1 MTTESSILKLPEFII
16 GGAPKCGTSSLY
28 FWLAAHPEVYGSP
41 VKETFFYS
49 DAKNNFGPGPHC
61 SKDDVS
67 VYAKYFQ
74 AASAHQKAFEA
85 TAHYLYCDNART
97 ELMNLPTQPKMI
109 FLLREPSM
117 QMFSHYR
124 MIRYRL
130 NGKQTTFEDYCKKE
144 DWHRLADYSLHLSK
158 WLEQW
163 GHERV
168 RVYLF
173 EDLMRNKE
181 AVLSDIS
188 NFLDIDSDFY
198 SNFDFEHRNKTVKI
212 KSGGLHQFG
221 LKVQRYIPHGV
232 QKLLLPLYM
241 KFNSDV
247 LPEMTDAERAL
258 LATLKSEKRA
268 DREEL
273 QQLIP
278 YLPLQLWD

>member
-1 MTTESSILKLPEFII
+1 MKLPDFII

-41 VKETFFYS
+41 VKETFFFS
-49 DAKNNFGPGPHC
+49 DDYNNFGPGPHC

-67 VYAKYFQ
+67 VYSKYFQ
-74 AASAHQKAFEA
+74 GASDEQKSFEA
-85 TAHYLYCDNART
+85 TAHYMYCNNARN

-130 NGKQTTFEDYCKKE
+130 NGKQSTFEEYCQKE
-144 DWHRLADYSLHLSK
+144 NWHKLANYSEHLSL
-158 WLEQW
+158 WIDRW
-163 GHERV
+163 GHDRV

-173 EDLMRNKE
+173 EDMMSNKE

-188 NFLDIDSDFY
+188 EFLGIDGAFY
-198 SNFDFEHRNKTVKI
+198 ANFDFEHRNKTVKI

-221 LKVQRYIPHGV
+221 LKVQRYIPHGI

-241 KFNSDV
+241 KFNSDK
-247 LPEMTDAERAL
+247 LPEKTDAEREI
-258 LATLKSEKRA
+258 LAKLKEEKKA

-273 QQLIP
+273 QKLVP
-278 YLPLQLWD
+278 YLPLHLWD